1 MASNFIVGLDIGTS
15 STKVAVAEMSGGR
28 VVLRALFK
36 EPSAGMRRGSVND
49 LSEAVPALMK
59 TFEKIKSISK
69 SALRKIYVNVG
80 TPEVKAQHSKGIVAV
95 SRVDNEIYQDD
106 IDRVTKASQAIT
118 IAPNRI
124 IVHNITREFIVDGV
138 PDISNP
144 LGLSGNRLEA
154 SSLIIDAFAPHVKN
168 LMRAVE
174 MAGGSIA
181 ASVFGPIASAR
192 AAVSKKQKEL
202 GVVLI
207 DIGSATTGFS
217 VYEEDKLLGT
227 HTFPVGSGNVTNDLA
242 VGLKIPV
249 AAAEALKLHH
259 GHAYSRDVGQ
269 KEVVD
274 LKKFSPESRGTV
286 SRRFVSEIAE
296 SRLAEILEFVNN
308 ELKLLGK
315 SGGLPGGAVITG
327 GGAKIP
333 GLTELAKQE
342 LKLATQIG
350 FAIGANWLKDGVSNP
365 EETVEDPEFVNA
377 LGLVLWGGDNEGWWE
392 EKESSLF
399 DFKKIVRSLLP

>member
-1 MASNFIVGLDIGTS
+1 MSSNFIVGLDIGTS
-15 STKVAVAEMSGGR
+15 STKVAVAEMRGGR
-28 VVLRALFK
+28 VALRALFK
-36 EPSAGMRRGSVND
+36 EPSAGIRRGAVND

-59 TFEKIKSISK
+59 TFGRIKEISK
-69 SALRKIYVNVG
+69 SALRKVYVNIG
-80 TPEVKAQHSKGIVAV
+80 TPEIKAQHSKGIVAV

-106 IDRVTKASQAIT
+106 IDRVIKASQAVT

-138 PDISNP
+138 PDIANP
-144 LGLSGNRLEA
+144 LGLFGNRLEI
-154 SSLIIDAFAPHVKN
+154 SSLVIDAFAPHVKN
-168 LMRAVE
+168 LMRLVE
-174 MAGGSIA
+174 MAGGAIA
-181 ASVFGPIASAR
+181 GTAFGPIAASR
-192 AAVSKKQKEL
+192 AAISKKQKEL
-202 GVVLI
+202 GVALV
-207 DIGSATTGFS
+207 DIGFATTGLS

-227 HTFPVGSGNVTNDLA
+227 HMFPVGAGNVTNDLA

-249 AAAEALKLHH
+249 PAAEALKLHY

-269 KEVVD
+269 KEVID
-274 LKKFSPESRGTV
+274 LKKFSPEARGTV

-315 SGGLPGGAVITG
+315 SGSLPGGAVLTG

-342 LKLATQIG
+342 LKLSSQIG
-350 FAIGANWLKDGVSNP
+350 FSSGAGWLKEGVVNP

-377 LGLVLWGGDNEGWWE
+377 LGLVLSGGDEEGWWQE
-392 EKESSLF
+392 GESSFL
-399 DFKKIVRSLLP
+399 DFKKLIRSLLP